1 MNRRA
6 AVALPLAA
14 GAFALLTACGSA
26 ATGTPAVA
34 VAAPPS
40 AAPPA
45 VSAPSAG
52 TTPSIAVA
60 VTDTASALGEQG
72 RGEFGDIYG
81 SLSVD
86 ARHVVLYATDPVRA
100 RGMVEAAHRA
110 HPDTA
115 GVDVEIRAC
124 QYTARDQSRASA
136 QVFAAQQRKPF
147 SFPVFAS
154 GSSPDGTGIVV
165 TTSEEGA
172 KSPAF
177 AREVQQAAGSV
188 PVRVNAGSRASAA
201 DPTALAPVA
210 SG

>member
-40 AAPPA
+40 A
-45 VSAPSAG
+45 SAPSAD

-100 RGMVEAAHRA
+100 RSMVEAAHRA

-188 PVRVNAGSRASAA
+188 PVRVNAGSRVSAA

>member
-1 MNRRA
+1 MNRRT
-6 AVALPLAA
+6 AVALPLAV

-26 ATGTPAVA
+26 TTGTPAIA
-34 VAAPPS
+34 VAGPPS
-40 AAPPA
+40 A
-45 VSAPSAG
+45 SAPSAD

-72 RGEFGDIYG
+72 RGEFGDVYG

-86 ARHVVLYATDPVRA
+86 AHHVVLYATDPVRA

-124 QYTARDQSRASA
+124 QYTAKDQSRASA

-154 GSSPDGTGIVV
+154 GSAPDGTGILV

-172 KSPAF
+172 KSQAF

-188 PVRVNAGSRASAA
+188 PVRVNAGGQAIAA
-201 DPTALAPVA
+201 DPTGLAPVT

>member
-1 MNRRA
+1 MNRRT

-26 ATGTPAVA
+26 TTGTPAVA

-40 AAPPA
+40 A
-45 VSAPSAG
+45 SALSAD

-86 ARHVVLYATDPVRA
+86 AHHVVLYATDPVRA
-100 RGMVEAAHRA
+100 RSMVEAAHRA

-115 GVDVEIRAC
+115 GVNVEIRAC
-124 QYTARDQSRASA
+124 QYTAKDQSRASA

-154 GSSPDGTGIVV
+154 GSSPDGTGILI

-172 KSPAF
+172 KSQAF

-188 PVRVNAGSRASAA
+188 PVRVNAGSQASAA
-201 DPTALAPVA
+201 DPIALPPLT